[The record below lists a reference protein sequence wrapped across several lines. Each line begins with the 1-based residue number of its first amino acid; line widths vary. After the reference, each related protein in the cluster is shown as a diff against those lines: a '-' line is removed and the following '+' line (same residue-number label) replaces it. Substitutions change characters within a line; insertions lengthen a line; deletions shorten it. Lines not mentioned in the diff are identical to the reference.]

1 MFRVGV
7 CACVGLEVLQFVREA
22 REEGVV
28 GCVLEEF
35 GVGVTGTSAGCVAV
49 FEWASLAVVGVGG
62 VRVAEVFGVHGFIV
76 PRCS

>member
-1 MFRVGV
+1 
-7 CACVGLEVLQFVREA
+7 
-22 REEGVV
+22 
-28 GCVLEEF
+28 
-35 GVGVTGTSAGCVAV
+35 V